1 MKKTFLTFA
10 VLLAATAM
18 FVTSCS
24 EDDEADAP
32 KTCVCAEYDLD
43 NDKQVGS
50 SMLDPASW
58 GATNCPDLGIKLS
71 MQNYDKGFYY
81 ECK

>member
-1 MKKTFLTFA
+1 MTFA

-24 EDDEADAP
+24 EDDEEGAGAS
-32 KTCVCAEYDLD
+32 KTCVCVEYDSD
-43 NDKQVGS
+43 NDRQVGS

-71 MQNYDKGFYY
+71 MQNYDKGLYY
-81 ECK
+81 ECR

>member
-24 EDDEADAP
+24 KDDEEEAS
-32 KTCVCAEYDLD
+32 KTCVCTEYEYSG
-43 NDKQVGS
+43 KGES
-50 SMLDPASW
+50 ETLDPASW
-58 GATNCPDLGIKLS
+58 GATNCKDLAIKLN
-71 MQNYDKGFYY
+71 MQMYDSEFYY
-81 ECK
+81 ECR